1 MNPVITLAS
10 KSPRR
15 RELLTQAG
23 IPFRCIDV
31 DIDESHRPM
40 ESPSEYVI
48 RLAEEKARSGRG
60 VDSSLPVL
68 GSDTT
73 VTVDNEILGKPE
85 DSSHAIA
92 MLKRLSGRTHEVM
105 TAVALSDQ
113 ERTLSLLSTS
123 SVRFAELTDRWI
135 ERYVEG
141 GEPHDKA
148 GAYAIQ
154 GAAAARI
161 EHLSGSYSGVMGLP
175 LFETCLLLRRSGLEM
190 FS

>member
-1 MNPVITLAS
+1 MKPVITLAS

-23 IPFRCIDV
+23 VPFQCIDV
-31 DIDESHRPM
+31 DIDESHRTV

-48 RLAEEKARSGRG
+48 RLAEEKARAGRG
-60 VDSSLPVL
+60 VDASLPVL

-73 VTVDNEILGKPE
+73 VTVDNEILGKPA
-85 DSSHAIA
+85 DSDHAIT

-113 ERTLSLLSTS
+113 KGTHSLLSTS

-190 FS
+190 F